1 MRFSATWK
9 TAAALLLSAM
19 VVMSCSDGSSQTG
32 GADPGVADAETPLKL
47 LAFSETEPAWTTMG
61 SAFAATPEGAEVAVD
76 TAYGSSAEQSRAVET
91 GTTADV
97 VNVSVEPDITRLV
110 EAGKVN
116 ENWDAGVTKGIP
128 FGSVVS
134 LVVRPGNPKSIGDW
148 GDLLRP
154 DVEVITASP
163 LSSGSS
169 WWNLLAPYAWASG
182 GGQDPEAGLDYV
194 RELVADHV
202 RLHPGS
208 DREASEAFRRG
219 SGDVLLT
226 SEVEALNLGFE
237 QVRPPQTMKIESP
250 VAVVSTGRH
259 LEQAVDFVNFL
270 FTAEAQKLWAEA
282 GFRPV
287 DPGVLADYTDEFP
300 APQTLWTVDELG
312 GWEVVEP
319 QLFDE
324 DAGAITKIY
333 RQATR

>member
-1 MRFSATWK
+1 MRFSATWN

-19 VVMSCSDGSSQTG
+19 VVMSCSDGSSQ
-32 GADPGVADAETPLKL
+32 ADGADAEVTLKV
-47 LAFSETEPAWTTMG
+47 LAFPETEPAWTTMA

-76 TAYGSSAEQSRAVET
+76 ASYGSSAEQSRAVES

-97 VNVSVEPDITRLV
+97 VNVSVEPDIARLV
-110 EAGKVN
+110 ETGKVD
-116 ENWDAGVTKGIP
+116 ENWDAGVTEGIP

-134 LVVRPGNPKSIGDW
+134 LVVRPGNPENIDDW

-163 LSSGSS
+163 LSSGSA

-182 GGQDPEAGLDYV
+182 GGQDPQAGLDYV
-194 RELVADHV
+194 RELVTDHV
-202 RLHPGS
+202 RLHPAS
-208 DREASEAFRRG
+208 DREASEAFRQG
-219 SGDVLLT
+219 NGDVLLT
-226 SEVEALNLGFE
+226 SEVEALSVGFE
-237 QVRPPQTMKIESP
+237 QIHPPQTMKIESP
-250 VAVVSTGRH
+250 VAVVGTGRH
-259 LEQAVDFVNFL
+259 LEQAVDLVNFL

-324 DAGAITKIY
+324 HTGAITKIY